1 MKRRRRVAETRYFR
15 RRRGIRGGI
24 LGGTRRTT
32 RSNPGTKVDEIRS
45 FEALGHGISYRTR
58 RSIARARGVR
68 RGGGIARS
76 VSASEAGKHRFA
88 SPVVR
93 SGEKSRKNHPGSHSN
108 VGVVV
113 ASGRGLRRCRPA
125 FYTRRSFLRPR
136 ARNISRRSRGFVSP
150 RAAVVSTRRG
160 FLSPLMMIDA
170 RMGRRG
176 TTTNAEREWAGR
188 SEYLLS
194 ERGAPVAAPR
204 GEA

>member
-32 RSNPGTKVDEIRS
+32 RSSPGTKVDEIRS
-45 FEALGHGISYRTR
+45 FQALGHGISYRTR

-93 SGEKSRKNHPGSHSN
+93 SGEKRKKNHPGVPLQRRGGRRVRTRSESMSARLLHAE
-108 VGVVV
+108 VVPSPPRKKYQPSI
-113 ASGRGLRRCRPA
+113 SGGRIAAGRRGLDA
-125 FYTRRSFLRPR
+125 
-136 ARNISRRSRGFVSP
+136 ARLLVP
-150 RAAVVSTRRG
+150 
-160 FLSPLMMIDA
+160 PYDDDA
-170 RMGRRG
+170 RMGCADGSTGDDDECG
-176 TTTNAEREWAGR
+176 T
-188 SEYLLS
+188 
-194 ERGAPVAAPR
+194 
-204 GEA
+204 